1 MLGRAAAQQC
11 YLEALR
17 LDMLYA
23 PAWRGL
29 GDLLRESGELVQVRC
44 VLNVK
49 LIVDCLRQQLLL
61 CLCLLLHSLGDL
73 LREIGEL
80 VQVVDAFTCHRCVRP
95 PLTRACFVAGAVV
108 LPGGCAPAAVL
119 R

>member
-29 GDLLRESGELVQVRC
+29 GDLLRESGELVQVRAASRC
-44 VLNVK
+44 SY
-49 LIVDCLRQQLLL
+49 QLLL
-61 CLCLLLHSLGDL
+61 VCVVAAHVYAVLVQVRSVVKQLLMWYASCMVVVLRSLCLLG
-73 LREIGEL
+73 GE
-80 VQVVDAFTCHRCVRP
+80 RP
-95 PLTRACFVAGAVV
+95 A
-108 LPGGCAPAAVL
+108 
-119 R
+119 